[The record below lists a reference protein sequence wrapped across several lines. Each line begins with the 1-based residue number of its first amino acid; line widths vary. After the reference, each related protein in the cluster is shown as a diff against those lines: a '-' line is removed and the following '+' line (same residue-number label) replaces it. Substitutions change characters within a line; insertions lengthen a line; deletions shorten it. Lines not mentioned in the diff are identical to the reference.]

1 MFSDIEFRIKVPITP
16 FSNFVAI
23 DQMQVAY
30 DTLLSRPVK
39 TPGKDIHA
47 GLKTSTIAKDGIDHP
62 RIVTLGGDH
71 TIVCIPLQRV
81 SNILTRQPR
90 SFLSFDRFTRYMA
103 QSPSFTSI
111 LMSTR

>member
-1 MFSDIEFRIKVPITP
+1 MLFNTEFRTKVPITP

-39 TPGKDIHA
+39 TASKDIPA

-71 TIVCIPLQRV
+71 TIVR
-81 SNILTRQPR
+81 ILFQ
-90 SFLSFDRFTRYMA
+90 
-103 QSPSFTSI
+103 
-111 LMSTR
+111 